1 MIPDHYQTLGISMT
15 ASKSE
20 IQRAFRK
27 LALKLHP
34 DKNDNL
40 DAKEKFIEINEAY
53 LLLSD
58 TEAREKYNK
67 AYRAYEKGS
76 LHKHDMNYT
85 YSSKEEPKFEDEELN
100 KWTKNARRQAEAFSS
115 MNFPDFSKIIL
126 GMVKE
131 TGFQLGNS
139 LLIMLGAFL
148 SMGGCGNILLGLTS
162 EGTSGNLIS
171 SIILLIIGLIVYGF
185 AQKNYK
191 KHKSI

>member
-1 MIPDHYQTLGISMT
+1 MIPDHYQTLGISIT

-148 SMGGCGNILLGLTS
+148 SMGSCGNILLGLTS
-162 EGTSGNLIS
+162 EGTSGNLLS
-171 SIILLIIGLIVYGF
+171 SIILLIIGLIVYRF

>member
-1 MIPDHYQTLGISMT
+1 MIPDHYQTLGISIT

-53 LLLSD
+53 LILSD
-58 TEAREKYNK
+58 NEAREKYNK

-148 SMGGCGNILLGLTS
+148 SMGSCGNILLGLTS
-162 EGTSGNLIS
+162 EGTSGNLLS
-171 SIILLIIGLIVYGF
+171 SIILLIIGLIVYRF

>member
-1 MIPDHYQTLGISMT
+1 MIPDHYQTLGISIT

-20 IQRAFRK
+20 IQKAFRK

-53 LLLSD
+53 LILSD
-58 TEAREKYNK
+58 NEAREKYNK

-148 SMGGCGNILLGLTS
+148 SMGSCGNILLGLTS
-162 EGTSGNLIS
+162 EGTSGNLLS

>member
-1 MIPDHYQTLGISMT
+1 MIPDHYQTLGISIT

-20 IQRAFRK
+20 IQKAFRK

-34 DKNDNL
+34 DKNVNL

-67 AYRAYEKGS
+67 AYRAYEKAS
-76 LHKHDMNYT
+76 LHKHDRNYT

-115 MNFPDFSKIIL
+115 MNFSDFSKIIL

-162 EGTSGNLIS
+162 EGTSKNLLS
-171 SIILLIIGLIVYGF
+171 SIILLVIGLIVYGF

>member
-1 MIPDHYQTLGISMT
+1 MIPDHYQMLGISIT

-20 IQRAFRK
+20 IQKAFRK

-148 SMGGCGNILLGLTS
+148 SMGSCGNILLGLTS
-162 EGTSGNLIS
+162 EGTSGNLLS

>member
-148 SMGGCGNILLGLTS
+148 SMGSCGNILLGLTS
-162 EGTSGNLIS
+162 EGSSGNLLS
-171 SIILLIIGLIVYGF
+171 SIILLIIGLIVYRF

>member
-1 MIPDHYQTLGISMT
+1 MIPDHYQTLGISIT

-20 IQRAFRK
+20 IQKAFRK
-27 LALKLHP
+27 RALKLHP

-148 SMGGCGNILLGLTS
+148 SMGSCGNILLGLTS
-162 EGTSGNLIS
+162 EGTSGNLLS
-171 SIILLIIGLIVYGF
+171 SIILLIIGLIVYRF

-191 KHKSI
+191 KHTSI

>member
-1 MIPDHYQTLGISMT
+1 MIPDHYQTLGISIT

-67 AYRAYEKGS
+67 AYRAYEKDS

-100 KWTKNARRQAEAFSS
+100 KWTKNARRQAESFSS

-148 SMGGCGNILLGLTS
+148 SMGSCGNILLGLTS
-162 EGTSGNLIS
+162 EGTSGNLLS

-191 KHKSI
+191 MHKSI

>member
-67 AYRAYEKGS
+67 AYRVYEKGS

-148 SMGGCGNILLGLTS
+148 SMGSCGNIFLGLTS
-162 EGTSGNLIS
+162 EGTSGNLLS

>member
-1 MIPDHYQTLGISMT
+1 MIPDHYQTLGISIT

-27 LALKLHP
+27 RALKLHP

-148 SMGGCGNILLGLTS
+148 SMGSCGNIFLGLTS
-162 EGTSGNLIS
+162 KGSSGNLIS
-171 SIILLIIGLIVYGF
+171 SIILLTIGLLVYGF

>member
-1 MIPDHYQTLGISMT
+1 MIPDHYQTLGISIT

-27 LALKLHP
+27 RALKLHP

-148 SMGGCGNILLGLTS
+148 SMGSCGNILLGLTS
-162 EGTSGNLIS
+162 EGTSGNLLS
-171 SIILLIIGLIVYGF
+171 SIILLIIGLIVYRF

>member
-1 MIPDHYQTLGISMT
+1 MIPDHYQTLGISIT

-148 SMGGCGNILLGLTS
+148 SMGGCGNIFFGLTS
-162 EGTSGNLIS
+162 KGTSENLLS
-171 SIILLIIGLIVYGF
+171 SIVLLIIGLIVYRF

>member
-1 MIPDHYQTLGISMT
+1 MIPDHYQMLGISIT

-20 IQRAFRK
+20 IQKAFRK

-148 SMGGCGNILLGLTS
+148 SMGSCGNILLGLNS
-162 EGTSGNLIS
+162 EGTSGNLLS
-171 SIILLIIGLIVYGF
+171 SIILLIIGLIVYRF

>member
-148 SMGGCGNILLGLTS
+148 SMGSCGNILLGLTS
-162 EGTSGNLIS
+162 EGTSGNLLS
-171 SIILLIIGLIVYGF
+171 SIILLIIGLIVYRF